1 MSTRA
6 QRGDRG
12 KTRGVGG
19 IGVGVSGVFSAKKA
33 GGGDRGQQ
41 QQQQKKNTSRWEL
54 QNIHWGG
61 ESLPNAQSGVSA
73 GSGKPVV
80 PQEKTA
86 LVAKWVKRIENI
98 NNGDYNTET
107 KAKEDVF
114 VLGGGGGGG
123 KKRKKLEVVKRVAY
137 DVKVKRNQ
145 QRAAEEKY
153 KVCEEEVVEERNG
166 RSWRW

>member
-19 IGVGVSGVFSAKKA
+19 IGVGVSGVFSAKKV
-33 GGGDRGQQ
+33 GGGGIGGQ

-61 ESLPNAQSGVSA
+61 ESLPNSQSGVSAA

-86 LVAKWVKRIENI
+86 LVTKWVKRIENI
-98 NNGDYNTET
+98 NNGENMEA
-107 KAKEDVF
+107 KEKEDVF
-114 VLGGGGGGG
+114 VLGGGGGKG
-123 KKRKKLEVVKRVAY
+123 KKRRKLEVVKRVGY
-137 DVKVKRNQ
+137 EVKVKRNQ
-145 QRAAEEKY
+145 QRAAEEQ
-153 KVCEEEVVEERNG
+153 
-166 RSWRW
+166 

>member
-19 IGVGVSGVFSAKKA
+19 IGVGASGVFSAKKA
-33 GGGDRGQQ
+33 GGGGIGGGQ

-61 ESLPNAQSGVSA
+61 ESLPNSTASGVAA
-73 GSGKPVV
+73 GGGKPVV

-86 LVAKWVKRIENI
+86 LVTKWVKRIENI
-98 NNGDYNTET
+98 NNGENMET
-107 KAKEDVF
+107 KEKEDVF
-114 VLGGGGGGG
+114 VLGGGGKG
-123 KKRKKLEVVKRVAY
+123 KKRRKLEVVKRVAY
-137 DVKVKRNQ
+137 EVKVKRNQ
-145 QRAAEEKY
+145 QRAAEEQ
-153 KVCEEEVVEERNG
+153 
-166 RSWRW
+166 

>member
-12 KTRGVGG
+12 KTRGEGG

-33 GGGDRGQQ
+33 GGGIGGGL
-41 QQQQKKNTSRWEL
+41 QQQQKKQISRWEL

-61 ESLPNAQSGVSA
+61 ESLPNSQSGVSAA

-86 LVAKWVKRIENI
+86 LVTKWVKRIENI
-98 NNGDYNTET
+98 NNIGNIET
-107 KAKEDVF
+107 KEKEDVL
-114 VLGGGGGGG
+114 VLGGGGKG
-123 KKRKKLEVVKRVAY
+123 KKRRKLEVVKRVAY
-137 DVKVKRNQ
+137 EVKVKRNQ
-145 QRAAEEKY
+145 QRAAEE
-153 KVCEEEVVEERNG
+153 R
-166 RSWRW
+166 

>member
-19 IGVGVSGVFSAKKA
+19 IGVGVSGVFSAKKV
-33 GGGDRGQQ
+33 GGGGIGGGQQ

-61 ESLPNAQSGVSA
+61 ESLPNSQSGVSAA

-86 LVAKWVKRIENI
+86 LVTKWVKRIDNI
-98 NNGDYNTET
+98 NNIGNMET
-107 KAKEDVF
+107 KEKEDVF
-114 VLGGGGGGG
+114 VLGGGGKG
-123 KKRKKLEVVKRVAY
+123 KKRRKLEVVKRVAY
-137 DVKVKRNQ
+137 QVKVKRNR
-145 QRAAEEKY
+145 QRAAEE
-153 KVCEEEVVEERNG
+153 
-166 RSWRW
+166 SL

>member
-61 ESLPNAQSGVSA
+61 ESLPNSQSGVSA

-114 VLGGGGGGG
+114 VLGGGGGG

-137 DVKVKRNQ
+137 DVNVKRNQ
-145 QRAAEEKY
+145 QRAAEEQ
-153 KVCEEEVVEERNG
+153 
-166 RSWRW
+166 